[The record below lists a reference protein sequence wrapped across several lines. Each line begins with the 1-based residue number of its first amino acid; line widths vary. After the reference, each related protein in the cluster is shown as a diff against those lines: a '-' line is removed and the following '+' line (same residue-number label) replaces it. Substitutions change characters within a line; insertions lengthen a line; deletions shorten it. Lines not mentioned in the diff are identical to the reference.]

1 MESNRFVRDF
11 LERNRFEQLTDNN
24 YKNDKCEVIINDSY
38 YEVVYYSEHFLEYM
52 SFYTESLNF
61 PALLGNL
68 IWHEFIDKDF
78 KR

>member
-11 LERNRFEQLTDNN
+11 LERNGFEQATSNS
-24 YKNDKCEVIINDSY
+24 YKNDKCEVVINEGD
-38 YEVVYYSEHFLEYM
+38 YEVNYYSEPFLEHM
-52 SFYTESLNF
+52 SFYTESLHF
-61 PALLGNL
+61 TTLLGNL